1 MLLKINKELVGES
14 MASIGAHPASL
25 PIFAHKAAIL
35 PFKLLEVRTPAANIL
50 KQEMLAAGGDAVV
63 PTGCIV
69 NADKYVDVLLLGTL
83 KQYKVLLKKLEQ
95 MQYFGLKQVAAE
107 LQAAVDSELTPQLLK
122 TTLADGRVLTYDKMC
137 VMGIL
142 NITPDSFYEG
152 SRVPGLADVVDRA
165 GQMLQH
171 GAQILDIGGESTR
184 PGSDS
189 VDGKEE
195 RRRVLP
201 VIAALRKE
209 YPAAVLSVDTYR
221 ADTAEAALA
230 AGADII
236 NDISAMEA
244 DPHMLDVAVRTKA
257 PIILM
262 HMRGTPKNMQQNCQY
277 QDVVQEVAV
286 YLAQRAQLLREQGVG
301 ADKIILDPGIGFAKD
316 VEQNL
321 RLMRD
326 LHVLTSFGYP
336 VLLAASRKSTI
347 GAVLGGV
354 PASERLEGTIATSLQ
369 AVYAGA
375 QMVRVHDVQANV
387 RAIRMLEGI
396 LCPKQF

>member
-1 MLLKINKELVGES
+1 MLLKINQELLGEA
-14 MASIGAHPASL
+14 MASIGAHPGSL
-25 PIFAHKAAIL
+25 PIFAHKAQII
-35 PFKLLEVRTPAANIL
+35 PYKLLGVRTPAANIL

-69 NADKYVDVLLLGTL
+69 NNDKYVDVLLLGTL
-83 KQYKVLLKKLEQ
+83 KQYKLLLKKLEL
-95 MQYFGLKQVAAE
+95 MQYFGLKQVAQE
-107 LQAAVDSELTPQLLK
+107 LGAAVAAALQKPLLQ

-142 NITPDSFYEG
+142 NITPDSFYAG
-152 SRVPGLADVVDRA
+152 SRVPELDDVLNRA
-165 GQMLQH
+165 GLMLEQ

-189 VDGKEE
+189 VDGDEE

-201 VIAALRKE
+201 VLEALRKA
-209 YPAAVLSVDTYR
+209 YPEAVLSVDTYR
-221 ADTAEAALA
+221 ADTAEAAIN

-244 DPHMLDVAVRTKA
+244 DERMLEVAVRTKA

-286 YLAQRAQLLREQGVG
+286 YLAERAQLLREQGVG
-301 ADKIILDPGIGFAKD
+301 QDKIILDPGIGFAKN

-354 PASERLEGTIATSLQ
+354 PAEERLEGTIATSLQ

-375 QMVRVHDVQANV
+375 QLVRVHDWGC
-387 RAIRMLEGI
+387 R
-396 LCPKQF
+396 LCHQFEDTND

>member
-1 MLLKINKELVGES
+1 MLIKVNKEMLGNAL
-14 MASIGAHPASL
+14 ASINVHPESI
-25 PIFAHKAAIL
+25 PIFEHKAEII
-35 PFKLLEVRTPAANIL
+35 PFKLLQVRTPAANIL
-50 KQEMLAAGGDAVV
+50 KQEMLAAGGDAAV
-63 PTGCIV
+63 PVGAVI
-69 NADKYVDVLLLGTL
+69 NAERYVDVLLLGT
-83 KQYKVLLKKLEQ
+83 KKHYKLLLKKLEQ
-95 MQYFGLKQVAAE
+95 MIYFGLKQIAEEISAALGE
-107 LQAAVDSELTPQLLK
+107 NKVF

-142 NITPDSFYEG
+142 NITPDSFYAG
-152 SRVPGLADVVDRA
+152 SRVPMLDSVIERAGKMLAD
-165 GQMLQH
+165 
-171 GAQILDIGGESTR
+171 GADILDIGGESTR

-189 VDGKEE
+189 VDGGEE

-201 VIAALRKE
+201 VIEALRKA
-209 YPAAVLSVDTYR
+209 YPDAVLSVDTYR
-221 ADTAEAALA
+221 ADTAEAALF

-244 DPHMLDVAVRTKA
+244 DSAMLSVAVRTKA

-277 QDVVQEVAV
+277 SNVVEEVAA

-321 RLMRD
+321 LLMRD
-326 LHVLTSFGYP
+326 LHSLTSFGYP

-354 PASERLEGTIATSLQ
+354 PAEERLEGTVATSLQ

-375 QMVRVHDVQANV
+375 HMIRVHDVKENL
-387 RAIRMLEGI
+387 RAVRMLEAI
-396 LCPKQF
+396 LCPKKY

>member
-1 MLLKINKELVGES
+1 MLLKINKELLGEA

-25 PIFAHKAAIL
+25 PIFAHKSEIV
-35 PFKLLEVRTPAANIL
+35 PYKLLGVRTPAANIL

-69 NADKYVDVLLLGTL
+69 NADKYVNVVLLGTL
-83 KQYKVLLKKLEQ
+83 KQYKLVLKKLEL

-107 LQAAVDSELTPQLLK
+107 LQEAVAAALEPAALR

-152 SRVPGLADVVDRA
+152 SRVSALADVVARA
-165 GQMLQH
+165 GQMLEQ
-171 GAQILDIGGESTR
+171 GAQVLDIGGESTR

-189 VDGKEE
+189 VDGDEE

-201 VIAALRKE
+201 VIEALRRE
-209 YPAAVLSVDTYR
+209 YPEAVLSVDTYR

-230 AGADII
+230 VGADII

-244 DPHMLDVAVRTKA
+244 DARMADVVVRSKA

-347 GAVLGGV
+347 GAVLGGI
-354 PASERLEGTIATSLQ
+354 PAAERLEGTIATSLQ

-375 QMVRVHDVQANV
+375 QMVRVHDVLPNL
-387 RAIRMLEGI
+387 RAIRMLEAI
-396 LCPKQF
+396 LRC

>member
-1 MLLKINKELVGES
+1 MLIKVNKEMLGNAL
-14 MASIGAHPASL
+14 ASINVHPESI
-25 PIFAHKAAIL
+25 PIFEHKVEII
-35 PFKLLEVRTPAANIL
+35 PFKLLQVRTPAANIL
-50 KQEMLAAGGDAVV
+50 KQEMLAAGGDAAV
-63 PTGCIV
+63 PVGAVI
-69 NADKYVDVLLLGTL
+69 NAERYVDVLLLGT
-83 KQYKVLLKKLEQ
+83 KKHYKLLLKKLEQ
-95 MQYFGLKQVAAE
+95 MTYFGLKQIAEEISAALGE
-107 LQAAVDSELTPQLLK
+107 NKVF

-142 NITPDSFYEG
+142 NITPDSFYAG
-152 SRVPGLADVVDRA
+152 SRVPMLDSVIERAGKMLAD
-165 GQMLQH
+165 
-171 GAQILDIGGESTR
+171 GADILDIGGESTR

-189 VDGKEE
+189 VDGGEE

-201 VIAALRKE
+201 VIEALRKA
-209 YPAAVLSVDTYR
+209 YPDAVLSVDTYR
-221 ADTAEAALA
+221 ADTAEAALF

-244 DPHMLDVAVRTKA
+244 DSAMLSVAVRTKA

-277 QDVVQEVAV
+277 SNVVEEVAA

-301 ADKIILDPGIGFAKD
+301 ADKIILDPGICFAKD

-321 RLMRD
+321 LLMRD
-326 LHVLTSFGYP
+326 LHSLTSFGYP

-354 PASERLEGTIATSLQ
+354 PAEERLEGTVATSLQ

-375 QMVRVHDVQANV
+375 HMIRVHDVKENL
-387 RAIRMLEGI
+387 RAVRMLEAI
-396 LCPKQF
+396 LCPKKY

>member
-1 MLLKINKELVGES
+1 MLLKINKELLGEA

-25 PIFAHKAAIL
+25 PIFAHKSEIV
-35 PFKLLEVRTPAANIL
+35 PYKLLGVRTPAANIL

-69 NADKYVDVLLLGTL
+69 NADKYVNVVLLGTL
-83 KQYKVLLKKLEQ
+83 KQYKLVLKKLEL
-95 MQYFGLKQVAAE
+95 MQYFGLKQMAAE
-107 LQAAVDSELTPQLLK
+107 LQEAVAAALEPAALR

-152 SRVPGLADVVDRA
+152 SRVSALADVVARA
-165 GQMLQH
+165 GQMLEQ

-189 VDGKEE
+189 VDGDEE

-201 VIAALRKE
+201 VIEALRRE
-209 YPAAVLSVDTYR
+209 YPEAVLSVDTYR
-221 ADTAEAALA
+221 ADTAEAALSV
-230 AGADII
+230 GADII

-244 DPHMLDVAVRTKA
+244 DARMADVVVRSKA

-347 GAVLGGV
+347 GAVLGGI
-354 PASERLEGTIATSLQ
+354 PAAERLEGTIATSLQ

-375 QMVRVHDVQANV
+375 QMVRVHDVLPNV
-387 RAIRMLEGI
+387 RAIRMLEAI
-396 LCPKQF
+396 LRC

>member
-1 MLLKINKELVGES
+1 MLLKINKELLGEA

-25 PIFAHKAAIL
+25 PIFAHKSEIV
-35 PFKLLEVRTPAANIL
+35 PYKLLGVRTPAANIL

-69 NADKYVDVLLLGTL
+69 NADKYVNVVLLGTL
-83 KQYKVLLKKLEQ
+83 KQYKLVLKKLEL

-107 LQAAVDSELTPQLLK
+107 LQEAVAAALEPAALR

-152 SRVPGLADVVDRA
+152 SRVSALADVVARA
-165 GQMLQH
+165 GQMLEQ
-171 GAQILDIGGESTR
+171 GAQVLDIGGESTR

-189 VDGKEE
+189 VDGDEE

-201 VIAALRKE
+201 VIEALRRE
-209 YPAAVLSVDTYR
+209 YPEAVLSVDTYR
-221 ADTAEAALA
+221 ADTAEAALSV
-230 AGADII
+230 GADII

-244 DPHMLDVAVRTKA
+244 DARMADVVVRTKA

-347 GAVLGGV
+347 GAVLGGI
-354 PASERLEGTIATSLQ
+354 PAAERLEGTIATSLQ

-375 QMVRVHDVQANV
+375 QMVRVHDVLPNV
-387 RAIRMLEGI
+387 RAIRMLEAI
-396 LCPKQF
+396 LLRK

>member
-1 MLLKINKELVGES
+1 MLLKINKELLGEA

-25 PIFAHKAAIL
+25 PIFAHKSEIV
-35 PFKLLEVRTPAANIL
+35 PYKLLGVRTPAANIL

-69 NADKYVDVLLLGTL
+69 NADKYVNVVLLGTL
-83 KQYKVLLKKLEQ
+83 KQYKLVLKKLEL
-95 MQYFGLKQVAAE
+95 MQYFGLKQVATE
-107 LQAAVDSELTPQLLK
+107 LQEAVAAALEPAALR

-152 SRVPGLADVVDRA
+152 SRVSALADVVARA
-165 GQMLQH
+165 GQMLEQ

-189 VDGKEE
+189 VDGDEE

-201 VIAALRKE
+201 VIEALRRE
-209 YPAAVLSVDTYR
+209 YPEAVLSVDTYR
-221 ADTAEAALA
+221 ADTAEAALSV
-230 AGADII
+230 GADII

-244 DPHMLDVAVRTKA
+244 DARMADVVVRSKA

-286 YLAQRAQLLREQGVG
+286 YLAERAELLREQGVG

-336 VLLAASRKSTI
+336 VLRAASRKSTI

-375 QMVRVHDVQANV
+375 QMVRVHDVLENV
-387 RAIRMLEGI
+387 RAIRMLEAI
-396 LCPKQF
+396 LRC

>member
-1 MLLKINKELVGES
+1 MLLKINPELLPGAI
-14 MASIGAHPASL
+14 ASIGAHPASV
-25 PIFAHKAAIL
+25 PIFTHKAAIV
-35 PFKLLEVRTPAANIL
+35 PYKLLQVRTPAANIL

-83 KQYKVLLKKLEQ
+83 KQYKLLLKKLEQ
-95 MQYFGLKQVAAE
+95 MQYFGLKQVAEE
-107 LQAAVDSELTPQLLK
+107 LQQAVDSALAPQLLK

-142 NITPDSFYEG
+142 NITPDSFYAG
-152 SRVPGLADVVDRA
+152 SRVPVLDDVLTRA
-165 GQMLQH
+165 GQMLEQ

-189 VDGKEE
+189 VDGEEE

-201 VIAALRKE
+201 MVAALRKE
-209 YPAAVLSVDTYR
+209 YPEAILSVDTYR
-221 ADTAEAALA
+221 ADTAEAALE

-286 YLAQRAQLLREQGVG
+286 YLAERAQLLRERGVG
-301 ADKIILDPGIGFAKD
+301 RDKIILDPGIGFAKD

-354 PASERLEGTIATSLQ
+354 PADERLEGTIATSLQ

-375 QMVRVHDVQANV
+375 QMVRVHDVLENV
-387 RAIRMLEGI
+387 RAIRMLEAI
-396 LCPKQF
+396 LRK

>member
-1 MLLKINKELVGES
+1 MLLKINPELLPGAI
-14 MASIGAHPASL
+14 ASIGAHPASV
-25 PIFAHKAAIL
+25 PIFTHKAAIV
-35 PFKLLEVRTPAANIL
+35 PYKLLQVRTPAANIL

-83 KQYKVLLKKLEQ
+83 KQYKLLLKKLEL
-95 MQYFGLKQVAAE
+95 MQYFGLKQVSEE
-107 LQAAVDSELTPQLLK
+107 LQEAVDSALATQMLK

-142 NITPDSFYEG
+142 NITPDSFYAG
-152 SRVPGLADVVDRA
+152 SRVPVLEDVLTRA
-165 GQMLQH
+165 GQMLDQ

-189 VDGKEE
+189 VDGEEE

-201 VIAALRKE
+201 VVAALRKE
-209 YPAAVLSVDTYR
+209 HPEAILSVDTYR
-221 ADTAEAALA
+221 ADTAEAALE

-286 YLAQRAQLLREQGVG
+286 YLAERAQLLRECGVG
-301 ADKIILDPGIGFAKD
+301 RDKIILDPGIGFAKD

-326 LHVLTSFGYP
+326 LHVLTCFGYP

-354 PASERLEGTIATSLQ
+354 PADERLEGTIATSLQ

-375 QMVRVHDVQANV
+375 QMVRVHDVLENV
-387 RAIRMLEGI
+387 RAIRMLEAI
-396 LCPKQF
+396 LRK

>member
-1 MLLKINKELVGES
+1 MLIKVNKEMLGNAL
-14 MASIGAHPASL
+14 ASINVHPESI
-25 PIFAHKAAIL
+25 PIFEHKAEII
-35 PFKLLEVRTPAANIL
+35 PFKLLQVRTPAANIL
-50 KQEMLAAGGDAVV
+50 KQEMLAAGGDAAV
-63 PTGCIV
+63 PVGAVI
-69 NADKYVDVLLLGTL
+69 NAERYVDVLLLGT
-83 KQYKVLLKKLEQ
+83 KKHYKLLLKKLEQ
-95 MQYFGLKQVAAE
+95 MTYFGLKQIAEEISAALGE
-107 LQAAVDSELTPQLLK
+107 NKVF

-142 NITPDSFYEG
+142 NITPDSFYAG
-152 SRVPGLADVVDRA
+152 SRVPMLDSVIERAGKMLAD
-165 GQMLQH
+165 
-171 GAQILDIGGESTR
+171 GADILDIGGESAR

-189 VDGKEE
+189 VDGGEE

-201 VIAALRKE
+201 VIEALRKA
-209 YPAAVLSVDTYR
+209 YPDAVLSVDTYR
-221 ADTAEAALA
+221 ADTAEAALF

-244 DPHMLDVAVRTKA
+244 ASAMLSVAVRTKA

-277 QDVVQEVAV
+277 SNVVEEVTA

-321 RLMRD
+321 LLMRD
-326 LHVLTSFGYP
+326 LHSLTSFGYP

-354 PASERLEGTIATSLQ
+354 PAEERMEGTVATSLQ

-375 QMVRVHDVQANV
+375 HMIRVHDVKENL
-387 RAIRMLEGI
+387 RAVRMLEAI
-396 LCPKQF
+396 LCPKKY

>member
-1 MLLKINKELVGES
+1 MLLKINKELLGEA

-25 PIFAHKAAIL
+25 PIFAHKSEIV
-35 PFKLLEVRTPAANIL
+35 PYKLLGVRTPAANIL

-69 NADKYVDVLLLGTL
+69 NADKYVNVVLLGTL
-83 KQYKVLLKKLEQ
+83 KQYKIVLKKLEL

-107 LQAAVDSELTPQLLK
+107 LEAAVAAALEPAALR
-122 TTLADGRVLTYDKMC
+122 TTLTDGRVLTYDKMC

-152 SRVPGLADVVDRA
+152 SRVSALADVVARA
-165 GQMLQH
+165 GQMLEQ
-171 GAQILDIGGESTR
+171 GAQVLDIGGESTR

-189 VDGKEE
+189 VDGDEE

-201 VIAALRKE
+201 VIEALRRE
-209 YPAAVLSVDTYR
+209 YPEAVLSVDTYR
-221 ADTAEAALA
+221 ADTAEAALSV
-230 AGADII
+230 GADII

-244 DPHMLDVAVRTKA
+244 DARMADVVVRSKA

-301 ADKIILDPGIGFAKD
+301 ADKIILAPGIGFAKD

-347 GAVLGGV
+347 GAVLGGI
-354 PASERLEGTIATSLQ
+354 PAAERLEGTIATSLQ
-369 AVYAGA
+369 AVYAGV
-375 QMVRVHDVQANV
+375 QMVRVHDVLPNL
-387 RAIRMLEGI
+387 RAIRMLEAI
-396 LCPKQF
+396 LRK

>member
-1 MLLKINKELVGES
+1 MLLKINKELLGEA

-25 PIFAHKAAIL
+25 PIFAHKSEIV
-35 PFKLLEVRTPAANIL
+35 PYKLLGVRTPAANIL

-69 NADKYVDVLLLGTL
+69 NADKYVNVVLLGTL
-83 KQYKVLLKKLEQ
+83 KQYKLVLKKLEL

-107 LQAAVDSELTPQLLK
+107 LQEAVAAALEPAALR
-122 TTLADGRVLTYDKMC
+122 TTLTDGRVLTYDKMC

-152 SRVPGLADVVDRA
+152 SRVSALADVVARA
-165 GQMLQH
+165 GQMLEQ
-171 GAQILDIGGESTR
+171 GAQVLDIGGESTR

-189 VDGKEE
+189 VDGDEE

-201 VIAALRKE
+201 VIEALRRE
-209 YPAAVLSVDTYR
+209 YPEAVLSVDTYR

-230 AGADII
+230 VGADII

-244 DPHMLDVAVRTKA
+244 DARMADVVVRTKA

-347 GAVLGGV
+347 GAVLGGI
-354 PASERLEGTIATSLQ
+354 PAAERLEGTIATSLQ

-375 QMVRVHDVQANV
+375 QMVRVHDVLPNL
-387 RAIRMLEGI
+387 RAIRMLEAI
-396 LCPKQF
+396 LRK